1 MLRARS
7 AAKKLVARGRNEVI
21 TEVVAPFISHD
32 PYRKIVVHIVKP
44 RLEFIG
50 LSSMAE

>member
-1 MLRARS
+1 MVG
-7 AAKKLVARGRNEVI
+7 KKLVARGRNEVI
-21 TEVVAPFISHD
+21 DQVVTFFISHD

-50 LSSMAE
+50 LSCMAE